1 MTRYVIIGNG
11 AAGVTAA
18 EEIRARDPQ
27 GHIVIV
33 SAEQSPMYSRPGLAY
48 LLLNEVSDKQ
58 VIARKP
64 EWYTGQRFTLI
75 FSRAV
80 TLDTATRYVHLEDGR
95 AVNYDRLLIA
105 TGARAVPPPYPGASL
120 DGVVYLDTLDGT
132 KELLQKAKT
141 AKRAVVIG
149 GGITALEMADGL
161 AHQGVETHYFV
172 RKSALW
178 SAVFNEVESKLLEE
192 RIIAR
197 GVKIHYNAEA
207 AEILG
212 DGQGRVAGVRFTN
225 GETFACDL
233 LGAGIGVKPQW
244 TIVQDTPI
252 QTDRGILVNEYLETN
267 APGVY
272 AAGDCAQV
280 WDRWTQKHML
290 DSLWPT
296 AVASGRIAGANM
308 AGAKQAYVKGAPF
321 NACLLFG
328 LHITAI
334 GQLGGARDEA
344 AEPEVVQHISR
355 GFSEVW
361 TTHPAPYASAWS
373 QDGPNTVRLTLSG
386 DFLVGA
392 LIVGQQ
398 TLADP
403 LRELIERQID
413 IRPLRS
419 YLRTGGPVMTQ
430 MIEQFWEKSKSPAK
444 TGPLSLARTTGD

>member
-1 MTRYVIIGNG
+1 
-11 AAGVTAA
+11 
-18 EEIRARDPQ
+18 
-27 GHIVIV
+27 
-33 SAEQSPMYSRPGLAY
+33 
-48 LLLNEVSDKQ
+48 
-58 VIARKP
+58 
-64 EWYTGQRFTLI
+64 
-75 FSRAV
+75 
-80 TLDTATRYVHLEDGR
+80 
-95 AVNYDRLLIA
+95 
-105 TGARAVPPPYPGASL
+105 
-120 DGVVYLDTLDGT
+120 
-132 KELLQKAKT
+132 
-141 AKRAVVIG
+141 
-149 GGITALEMADGL
+149 
-161 AHQGVETHYFV
+161 
-172 RKSALW
+172 
-178 SAVFNEVESKLLEE
+178 EE
-192 RIIAR
+192 RIIAH
-197 GVKIHYNAEA
+197 GVKIHYNTEA

-212 DGQGRVAGVRFTN
+212 DAQGRVTGVRLTD

-244 TIVQDTPI
+244 ALVQDTPI
-252 QTDRGILVNEYLETN
+252 KMDRGILVNEYLETN
-267 APGVY
+267 VPDIY
-272 AAGDCAQV
+272 AAGDCAQA

-296 AVASGRIAGANM
+296 AVAAGRIAGANM
-308 AGAKQAYVKGAPF
+308 AGAKQAYVKGMPF

-334 GQLGGARDEA
+334 GQLGGAGDEA

-361 TTHPAPYASAWS
+361 TTRPAPYASAWS

-403 LRELIERQID
+403 IRDLIERQID

-430 MIEQFWEKSKSPAK
+430 MIEQFWEKSKSPLK
-444 TGPLSLARTTGD
+444 TGPLALPKAGVADFDGKIGRR

>member
-1 MTRYVIIGNG
+1 MNRYVIIGNG

-27 GHIVIV
+27 GNIVIV
-33 SAEQSPMYSRPGLAY
+33 SAEPYPMYSRPGLAY

-64 EWYTGQRFTLI
+64 EWYTGQRFMLI

-80 TLDTATRYVHLEDGR
+80 KLDTAARYVHLEDGR
-95 AVNYDRLLIA
+95 AVRYDRLLIA
-105 TGARAVPPPYPGASL
+105 TGARAAPPPYPGASL

-178 SAVFNEVESKLLEE
+178 SAVFNDSESRLLEHHMT
-192 RIIAR
+192 AH
-197 GVKIHYNAEA
+197 GVTVHYNTEA

-212 DGQGRVAGVRFTN
+212 DGQGRVAGVRLAN

-233 LGAGIGVKPQW
+233 LGAAIGVKPQW

-267 APGVY
+267 APGIY

-280 WDRWTQKHML
+280 WDRWTNKHML

-308 AGAKQAYVKGAPF
+308 AGAKQAYVKGTPF

-334 GQLGGARDEA
+334 GQLGASDD

-355 GFSEVW
+355 GYSEVW
-361 TTHPAPYASAWS
+361 ATRPAPYASAWA

-403 LRELIERQID
+403 IRELIEKQID
-413 IRPLRS
+413 IRPLRP
-419 YLRTGGPVMTQ
+419 YFRTGGPMMTQ
-430 MIEQFWEKSKSPAK
+430 MIEQYWEKPKSPGK
-444 TGPLSLARTTGD
+444 TAPLALSKT